1 MTQNPSTQSV
11 SPELTKQVLTGF
23 GISETAY
30 AINWVRSLMK
40 PLILVALTAVFTFC
54 SAAETEESFS
64 DLEGSAASKEFT
76 PAERKHFTKAL
87 DRFNK
92 YELKKYLN

>member
-1 MTQNPSTQSV
+1 
-11 SPELTKQVLTGF
+11 
-23 GISETAY
+23 
-30 AINWVRSLMK
+30 MK

-87 DRFNK
+87 DRFKK